1 MQATAWYSGSSFN
14 RRKLGRG
21 APVNADSSAILNRIQ
36 KLLDVQIRTTM
47 SALAASSG
55 SLLWRDYQQREI
67 EIRELLEELEVA
79 GSRSSYHA

>member
-1 MQATAWYSGSSFN
+1 MQATARQSRSSFN
-14 RRKLGRG
+14 GRKLRRG

-36 KLLDVQIRTTM
+36 ELLELQTRTTM

-55 SLLWRDYQQREI
+55 SVLWRDYQQREM

-79 GSRSSYHA
+79 GRRSSGHA